1 MGSSLPAEAIA
12 HQQHPL
18 ARWRRVSA
26 ISATSP
32 PPSIL
37 CFCILF
43 YIPFFENAE
52 TLQIPAPA
60 MKPSGLLCI
69 K

>member
-1 MGSSLPAEAIA
+1 MGGSLPAEAIA

-18 ARWRRVSA
+18 ARWGRVSA

-32 PPSIL
+32 PPSI
-37 CFCILF
+37 FSFFVLF
-43 YIPFFENAE
+43 YIPVFETAE
-52 TLQIPAPA
+52 TFQILAPA

>member
-32 PPSIL
+32 PPSI
-37 CFCILF
+37 FSFFVYFFIF
-43 YIPFFENAE
+43 PFLRMLKHYKF
-52 TLQIPAPA
+52 LPQQ
-60 MKPSGLLCI
+60 
-69 K
+69 